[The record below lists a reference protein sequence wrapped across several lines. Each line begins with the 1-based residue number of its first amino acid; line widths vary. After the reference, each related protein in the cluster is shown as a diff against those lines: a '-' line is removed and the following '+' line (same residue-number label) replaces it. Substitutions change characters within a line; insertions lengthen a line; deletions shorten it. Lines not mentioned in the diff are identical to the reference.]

1 MTQRCS
7 CASLLFVCILTRA
20 DPRRST
26 SQILTLRE
34 IPPCNTAAVVQI
46 LWKPVTAKI
55 NAVKSTLNLPFCGVQ
70 RVVLQNRGSMAGSW
84 FCWNCTYFSNCPCI
98 RRLCAIDRKCWSDR
112 MVIAFSYIHRI
123 FGLAGAGFCAGCPS
137 DGRRLRPQVKFRQVL
152 RDWASLVLLRSG
164 PQPTPMQI
172 MIAN

>member
-34 IPPCNTAAVVQI
+34 IPPGKTATVVQI
-46 LWKPVTAKI
+46 LWKPVPAKI
-55 NAVKSTLNLPFCGVQ
+55 NAVKNTLNLSFCGVQ
-70 RVVLQNRGSMAGSW
+70 RIVLGDRCPTAGSW
-84 FCWNCTYFSNCPCI
+84 IRWNCTYFLNCHCT
-98 RRLCAIDRKCWSDR
+98 RRLCTIDRKCWCDR
-112 MVIAFSYIHRI
+112 IAAAFPRIHRI

-137 DGRRLRPQVKFRQVL
+137 DDQRSGPQDRFRQVI

-172 MIAN
+172 MVVN